1 MLERRSACCRQPEVS
16 NKGHDPKRVV
26 NREVASASTVGQ
38 TDQRSDQPGSLLDER
53 ELTDEHPHGH
63 KRHDDERIHP
73 INRHG
78 SVPQEG
84 NGNNL
89 IPEQR

>member
-1 MLERRSACCRQPEVS
+1 M
-16 NKGHDPKRVV
+16 
-26 NREVASASTVGQ
+26 ASASTVSQ
-38 TDQRSDQPGSLLDER
+38 TDQRSGQPGSLLNER

-84 NGNNL
+84 NGNDL
-89 IPEQR
+89 IPEQH